1 MEKDMG
7 DPKRHV
13 DAWIIY
19 DSPSRG
25 KDPRMPGRKVAFSS
39 LNRETLIAC
48 LPARKT
54 KMRAQPRDSFMS
66 CGEKTNHELTYS
78 GVSIRS
84 MSQLPRLSWEDRC
97 EITGVR
103 ELPSEDVCETTEQK
117 GFPLFWS
124 DWKSIALFAAIFK
137 NFSATHVFDLTP
149 GSVAA
154 AVGAYHAGIK
164 YEAACI
170 NEAHKNWLDH
180 VMDGVTFGVL
190 AEGSVQADSQMVEK
204 IKYYF
209 TSTVKE
215 AQRVLHADVPDEE
228 DEDNK
233 EEDVD
238 DSDSDEDSKA

>member
-1 MEKDMG
+1 MAAE
-7 DPKRHV
+7 RRY
-13 DAWIIY
+13 WE
-19 DSPSRG
+19 RG
-25 KDPRMPGRKVAFSS
+25 
-39 LNRETLIAC
+39 C
-48 LPARKT
+48 
-54 KMRAQPRDSFMS
+54 
-66 CGEKTNHELTYS
+66 CG
-78 GVSIRS
+78 
-84 MSQLPRLSWEDRC
+84 P
-97 EITGVR
+97 
-103 ELPSEDVCETTEQK
+103 
-117 GFPLFWS
+117 
-124 DWKSIALFAAIFK
+124 
-137 NFSATHVFDLTP
+137 
-149 GSVAA
+149 
-154 AVGAYHAGIK
+154 AVGGAAPLPVTPSK
-164 YEAACI
+164 AERSLYEPPAFGED